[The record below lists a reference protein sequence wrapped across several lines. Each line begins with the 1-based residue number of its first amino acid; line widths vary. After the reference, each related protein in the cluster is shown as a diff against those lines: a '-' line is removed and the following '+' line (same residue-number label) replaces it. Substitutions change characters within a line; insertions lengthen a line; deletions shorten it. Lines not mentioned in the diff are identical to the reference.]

1 MTQGRL
7 TSLPSATVTFGIG
20 SANIGGSESAATH
33 DKRYRGETANPNAT
47 SALVS
52 PAATYVSTRPPYQ
65 SDCASGTP
73 TSRTTREPIR
83 IAQLTSA
90 DVYGSVLI

>member
-33 DKRYRGETANPNAT
+33 KKVP
-47 SALVS
+47 SVMQF
-52 PAATYVSTRPPYQ
+52 VSTR
-65 SDCASGTP
+65 SGAV
-73 TSRTTREPIR
+73 IN
-83 IAQLTSA
+83 L
-90 DVYGSVLI
+90 